1 MKLLGNPDYVS
12 LFKGKSIPLLISTLN
27 LQLKLING
35 SEAGKAWNISSYSNG
50 FSSFIGKIYSPT
62 NFKFTINRP
71 TVTCLSFFL
80 VNLRCY
86 LTPLPLIS
94 VRAFV
99 KGPKGRVHSPNNL
112 AYP

>member
-1 MKLLGNPDYVS
+1 MKLRGNPDVVS
-12 LFKGKSIPLLISTLN
+12 LFNGKSIPLLMSTLN

-35 SEAGKAWNISSYSNG
+35 SEAGRAWNISSYSSG
-50 FSSFIGKIYSPT
+50 FSSFIGKICSPT
-62 NFKFTINRP
+62 NFKFTMNRP
-71 TVTCLSFFL
+71 TVTYRSFFL

-94 VRAFV
+94 VRALV

-112 AYP
+112 ACP